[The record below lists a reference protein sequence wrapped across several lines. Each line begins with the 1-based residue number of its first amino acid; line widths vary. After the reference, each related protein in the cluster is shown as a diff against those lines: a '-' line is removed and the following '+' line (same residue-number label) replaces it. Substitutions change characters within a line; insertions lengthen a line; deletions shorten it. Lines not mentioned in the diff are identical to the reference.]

1 MSQEPTTKNNLAYC
15 IKQLKTRAMDYC
27 YDDYYDF
34 AHIDFDILIIE
45 NLMCNGRCHLVAV
58 FKNYLIED
66 DKSEYLRRFYKK
78 KESNPRLKKLFAYH
92 DETSVIFPNYVPLA
106 ESKYLYNNVIKKQRV
121 IDEQQSLEKIRKDNK
136 GKRNSSI
143 KKEERMFNSTI
154 VGEILTSNKSVI
166 RIMFGLDETEMN
178 NNDKSNVDSDYD
190 DFDKLINEIEK
201 AEEIADN
208 IKDNSLEGF
217 NLTNK
222 ASKYKLKLGNKVSI
236 SIQSKNKNNDKQYN
250 ITNNSTNITSTSN
263 INNINNNINSNTNL
277 KQYKKNTNLILK
289 DNSLQTHSNLKIGK
303 KQKNISLNKTNPN
316 KKYNEDINNNKSR
329 NHHSSINSKTLYGL
343 NFHTNNKIIQNLI
356 NKEKKIN
363 LKSRS
368 NNSHNHNQ
376 YLDKIKP
383 NMFNN
388 NYIFNNNFPQN
399 LKINDR
405 NINFYNEPNN
415 KLNLIVKSYNDKGG
429 TAQIPKIDMNKVKMV
444 NNNFQDSKY
453 NSNTNRNNNRNNNY
467 ILNNPNLFFTETD
480 VLKSERN
487 TMKKRN
493 LKKGNIKNKIGP
505 ILTFSPLKLS
515 SKIIVGRNN
524 NKNMAINEK
533 IFKSMNHRNTKP
545 NHYLTNNSNQNNIQ
559 RQTSYKNKKNL
570 VINEYNYK
578 VVPKINP
585 EYNYFNR
592 FFKK

>member
-1 MSQEPTTKNNLAYC
+1 MSQGPTTKNNLAYC

-27 YDDYYDF
+27 YDDYNDF

-236 SIQSKNKNNDKQYN
+236 NIQSKNKNNDKQYN

>member
-1 MSQEPTTKNNLAYC
+1 
-15 IKQLKTRAMDYC
+15 
-27 YDDYYDF
+27 
-34 AHIDFDILIIE
+34 
-45 NLMCNGRCHLVAV
+45 
-58 FKNYLIED
+58 
-66 DKSEYLRRFYKK
+66 
-78 KESNPRLKKLFAYH
+78 
-92 DETSVIFPNYVPLA
+92 
-106 ESKYLYNNVIKKQRV
+106 
-121 IDEQQSLEKIRKDNK
+121 
-136 GKRNSSI
+136 
-143 KKEERMFNSTI
+143 
-154 VGEILTSNKSVI
+154 
-166 RIMFGLDETEMN
+166 MFGLDETEKN
-178 NNDKSNVDSDYD
+178 NNDKSKSNADSDCE

-201 AEEIADN
+201 AEENADN

-222 ASKYKLKLGNKVSI
+222 ASKYKLKLGNKFNI
-236 SIQSKNKNNDKQYN
+236 NIPSKNKNNDKLYN

-263 INNINNNINSNTNL
+263 INNINNNINNNTNL

-303 KQKNISLNKTNPN
+303 KPKNMSLNKTNPN
-316 KKYNEDINNNKSR
+316 KKYTEDINSNKSR

-363 LKSRS
+363 LKSKS

-383 NMFNN
+383 NIFSN
-388 NYIFNNNFPQN
+388 NYIYNNNFPQN
-399 LKINDR
+399 LKINER
-405 NINFYNEPNN
+405 NINFYTERNN
-415 KLNLIVKSYNDKGG
+415 KLNLIVKSYNDKAG
-429 TAQIPKIDMNKVKMV
+429 TSQIPKIDMNKIKMV
-444 NNNFQDSKY
+444 NNNFQENKY
-453 NSNTNRNNNRNNNY
+453 NSNSNRNNNRNNNY

>member
-1 MSQEPTTKNNLAYC
+1 
-15 IKQLKTRAMDYC
+15 
-27 YDDYYDF
+27 
-34 AHIDFDILIIE
+34 
-45 NLMCNGRCHLVAV
+45 
-58 FKNYLIED
+58 
-66 DKSEYLRRFYKK
+66 
-78 KESNPRLKKLFAYH
+78 
-92 DETSVIFPNYVPLA
+92 
-106 ESKYLYNNVIKKQRV
+106 
-121 IDEQQSLEKIRKDNK
+121 
-136 GKRNSSI
+136 
-143 KKEERMFNSTI
+143 MFNSTI

-190 DFDKLINEIEK
+190 DFEKLINEVEK

-236 SIQSKNKNNDKQYN
+236 NIQSKNKNNDKQYN